1 MDCMNALGEVVSV
14 EDVDDMGGSCWCY
27 IRVSIHGIATGSVV
41 EGGKDNGYAVAV
53 GDTFLFSVGKKLIAD
68 QQNKSALAAV
78 DGSTSTQGSSPSLL
92 LADSTCL
99 THAVPYYRCLLGQGD
114 EDKSAQRFLACT
126 RSPHMLHALGL
137 GDPIDLSSSGVNRG
151 FNAGR
156 KEISMMPLTH
166 P

>member
-1 MDCMNALGEVVSV
+1 MDCMNAFGEVVSV

-27 IRVSIHGIATGSVV
+27 IRVSIHGIATGSAVD
-41 EGGKDNGYAVAV
+41 GGKENGLAVAV

-68 QQNKSALAAV
+68 QQNKSSAVAL
-78 DGSTSTQGSSPSLL
+78 DGPKSTLVSPPSLL
-92 LADSTCL
+92 LADNTCL

-137 GDPIDLSSSGVNRG
+137 GDPIDLSSSGINRG
-151 FNAGR
+151 FNAGM
-156 KEISMMPLTH
+156 EHLNDSS
-166 P
+166 